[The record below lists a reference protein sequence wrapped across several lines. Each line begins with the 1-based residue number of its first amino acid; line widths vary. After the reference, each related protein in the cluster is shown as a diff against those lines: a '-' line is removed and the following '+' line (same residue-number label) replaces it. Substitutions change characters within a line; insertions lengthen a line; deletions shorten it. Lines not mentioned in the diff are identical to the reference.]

1 MGGWAEP
8 QRQRT
13 ETVVDFRNKFN
24 QTMADDPPMT
34 NTYDYSNMVDDTFTV
49 KEKTEKGKRNQT

>member
-49 KEKTEKGKRNQT
+49 KEKLCTS